1 MSYRKSHLRVIN
13 SFVSNIALACKFIAN
28 LSGEQEDELL
38 TDGNAADSEDNA
50 EYENDASDNNNTD
63 DDQLQSEFR
72 KLRLSSLPSLGPENE
87 NELESSVEFLL
98 HRESSESEDD
108 VIEEDNEIDS
118 ENTKESTRKLSTSSN
133 KSPRRFHNLS
143 RRRRRTCIAQFT
155 LQQAS
160 KSKEEVRSTSPNLFR
175 KRKPIRRCFSFD
187 KCSRPFPM
195 IEMKSRSSFPASR
208 HSDYELHSGKT
219 SKSSLC
225 RSTSSK
231 ISESDERHRSR
242 FSGSEERFRSPVK
255 RKISL
260 NEYHIV
266 KKDACFHVS
275 LDEKDF
281 NSSF

>member
-1 MSYRKSHLRVIN
+1 MI
-13 SFVSNIALACKFIAN
+13 
-28 LSGEQEDELL
+28 LSDEQDDEPL

-50 EYENDASDNNNTD
+50 EYENEVSDNNNTD
-63 DDQLQSEFR
+63 DDQLQNEFR
-72 KLRLSSLPSLGPENE
+72 KLRLSSLPSLGPEND

-98 HRESSESEDD
+98 RGESSESEDD
-108 VIEEDNEIDS
+108 VIEEDNEVDS
-118 ENTKESTRKLSTSSN
+118 ENTKEPTRKLSSSSN
-133 KSPRRFHNLS
+133 KSPKRFPNRS

-155 LQQAS
+155 LQRAS
-160 KSKEEVRSTSPNLFR
+160 KSKEEVRSTSPNLLR
-175 KRKPIRRCFSFD
+175 KRKLVRRCFSFD
-187 KCSRPFPM
+187 KCTRPFPM
-195 IEMKSRSSFPASR
+195 FEMKSRNSFPASR

-266 KKDACFHVS
+266 KKDACFHIS